1 MFRKPL
7 SFAAGLVAACA
18 LTTATSAQI
27 VTFGGNGECK
37 TSTVFF
43 YNRAENKLAGSFEFS
58 YGSPVWQGAHE
69 KATGSMRLG
78 KDGWARL
85 DTSVPLTLGGVKIPA
100 GNWYLGLNKTKDQ
113 FSLMVMEAKA
123 LRGKMVPP
131 WMTSSV
137 KAKINAPLEHEK
149 VEESQE
155 NLLITAAAGKK
166 DPTKCTFTL
175 RWGKHKLTA
184 ALVAH
189 LGEKK
194 SRKSGQK

>member
-1 MFRKPL
+1 
-7 SFAAGLVAACA
+7 
-18 LTTATSAQI
+18 
-27 VTFGGNGECK
+27 
-37 TSTVFF
+37 
-43 YNRAENKLAGSFEFS
+43 
-58 YGSPVWQGAHE
+58 
-69 KATGSMRLG
+69 MRLG

-166 DPTKCTFTL
+166 DPTDYPAEAGDTSTRRAVVVVRYSSIGLDVLSC
-175 RWGKHKLTA
+175 A
-184 ALVAH
+184 PVASPFH
-189 LGEKK
+189 APTSE
-194 SRKSGQK
+194 